1 MPSERGLFAFAKWIW
16 YGVCS
21 IRVARVLPVQ
31 HLYMRLGRLS
41 GPCVQEYV
49 RSHRPS
55 SYTAV
60 PYSCL
65 TDEAPYK
72 RPTGVAWKMF
82 AVFFV
87 LGGVCS
93 TLIPLTYGSTRLVH
107 CRLRVV
113 LEEES
118 RHGHC
123 STDRRIFLHK
133 STVVKAFA
141 VELAQTSSPIGWQA
155 CPFPLSL
162 QYLQASQCRHQV
174 STIVPQSLHSSAS
187 ASFCHA
193 CPKSLSSGIS
203 KSAKSANS
211 LQRHDNTEDQR
222 PRGLDQA
229 GIS

>member
-1 MPSERGLFAFAKWIW
+1 MWSKSRGTERHTSVDTMPSERGLFAFAKWIW

-21 IRVARVLPVQ
+21 IRVARVLPDQ

-93 TLIPLTYGSTRLVH
+93 TLIPLTYGSTRL
-107 CRLRVV
+107 
-113 LEEES
+113 
-118 RHGHC
+118 
-123 STDRRIFLHK
+123 K
-133 STVVKAFA
+133 
-141 VELAQTSSPIGWQA
+141 
-155 CPFPLSL
+155 
-162 QYLQASQCRHQV
+162 
-174 STIVPQSLHSSAS
+174 
-187 ASFCHA
+187 
-193 CPKSLSSGIS
+193 SSGAVLSTSRIS
-203 KSAKSANS
+203 EQYVASTMKSRANAVTG
-211 LQRHDNTEDQR
+211 RV
-222 PRGLDQA
+222 
-229 GIS
+229 